1 MKLVVWTPLI
11 KVFSRATSHWWWLAE
26 SSVLIVNWSLIGLCQ
41 SVDQYVDQSGYV
53 PSDGNE
59 RIGTFQA

>member
-1 MKLVVWTPLI
+1 MKLVVWTLLI
-11 KVFSRATSHWWWLAE
+11 EMFSRATSHWWWLAE

-41 SVDQYVDQSGYV
+41 SVDQTVDQRVYV
-53 PSDGNE
+53 SWGHNE